1 MASRSVFLCENHQVI
16 SVRALSYSMQKEAVD
31 ALDDLFDVQEQVLG
45 VRLGVKC
52 EGLYAICY
60 LDQVLKPFELVAEV
74 SSRMKSSISS
84 SPATCSRAT

>member
-1 MASRSVFLCENHQVI
+1 
-16 SVRALSYSMQKEAVD
+16 MQKEAVD
-31 ALDDLFDVQEQVLG
+31 ASDDLFDVQEQVLG

-74 SSRMKSSISS
+74 RSRMMSSISS